1 MYSVQSFGVRSLVVV
16 GSGFCVVGA
25 GDVFGSVEGAGV
37 VVVMNQSPQMG
48 AVPLHIGFSGSYV
61 SPVAKISFT
70 FYK

>member
-16 GSGFCVVGA
+16 GSGFCVVT
-25 GDVFGSVEGAGV
+25 GSVEGAGV
-37 VVVMNQSPQMG
+37 EVVVNQSPQMG
-48 AVPLHIGFSGSYV
+48 AVPWHIVFSGSYV